1 MKYEATVEART
12 VGELIKAAR
21 KRRGLTQTQ
30 LAAML
35 GTTHQSVE
43 RWENSKTDGVKACT
57 MRKIC
62 AVLGVTPNYLF
73 GLEGMNGNET
83 PLETAMRVKLDKIRR
98 LTL

>member
-1 MKYEATVEART
+1 MKYEATVEHRT
-12 VGELIKAAR
+12 VGELIRVAR
-21 KRRGLTQTQ
+21 RRRGLPQTQ

-43 RWENSKTDGVKACT
+43 RWENSKTDGVKSCT
-57 MRKIC
+57 VRRIC

-73 GLEGMNGNET
+73 GLEGANANET
-83 PLETAMRVKLDKIRR
+83 PMETAMRVKLDKIRR